1 MFLAG
6 RSMAGRREQQKRDR
20 ERRILCAAA
29 HLFGTKGYAET
40 AMEDVAVRARLAVG
54 TLYNYFRS
62 KSELLLAILR
72 RETEQLLAAGQPQ
85 VDDPSE
91 DPTDAIAGVIDA
103 YLDVFAHHDRKLWRD
118 LFAAAIAEPS
128 AIGAAA
134 FRADLR
140 LIGQLTSL
148 LEKLRE
154 RGGLG
159 AHVEPGRAAIT
170 LYSVYIVWFAVFL
183 VDEGVTIERLRE
195 EVRRGIEIGVCGLL
209 PISAQERSPDARVSE
224 TQQGGAR

>member
-1 MFLAG
+1 
-6 RSMAGRREQQKRDR
+6 MAAKREQQKQDR
-20 ERRILCAAA
+20 ERRILRAAA

-40 AMEDVAVRARLAVG
+40 AMEDVAASARLAVG

-72 RETEQLLAAGQPQ
+72 RETDELLAAGQQ
-85 VDDPSE
+85 RVDDPSE
-91 DPTDAIAGVIDA
+91 DPSDAIAAVVEA
-103 YLDVFAHHDRKLWRD
+103 YLGVFAHHHRKLWRD

-134 FRADLR
+134 FQADLR
-140 LIGQLTSL
+140 LIGQLTAL

-154 RGGLG
+154 RGSLG

-170 LYSVYIVWFAVFL
+170 LYGTYFVWFALFL

-195 EVRRGIEIGVCGLL
+195 ELRRGIEIGVRGLL
-209 PISAQERSPDARVSE
+209 PMSEQREARVP
-224 TQQGGAR
+224 